1 MTRNYQAQQLV
12 FVDESGVSRQTGA
25 HTCGWSPCGE
35 RAWHRDFFIRGV
47 RYSVLP
53 AMSLEGILHCDIQV
67 GAYTAETF
75 DHFVAGLLTK
85 MNHFPQ
91 RNSVLVMD
99 NASIHKSEQ
108 LVQMC
113 EDR

>member
-12 FVDESGVSRQTGA
+12 FVDETGVSCQTGA
-25 HTCGWSPCGE
+25 RTHGWSPCGE
-35 RAWHRDFFIRGV
+35 RARRRDFFIRGV